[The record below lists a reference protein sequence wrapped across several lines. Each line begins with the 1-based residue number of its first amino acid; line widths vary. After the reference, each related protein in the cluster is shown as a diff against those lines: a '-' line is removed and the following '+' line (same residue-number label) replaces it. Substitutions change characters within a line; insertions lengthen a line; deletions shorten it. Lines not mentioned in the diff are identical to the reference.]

1 MIVQTKNSD
10 ETAAAAQQLA
20 AELQAGDVILLRGEM
35 GAGKTVFAGGLCRA
49 LGVQEYV
56 TSPTFTVVNEYE
68 GKAFPIFHFDMYRI
82 EDEAELLEIGF
93 DEYLQSGAVCIIEWP
108 QNVES
113 SLPHKRIEVK
123 IEKVGENE
131 RKITIER
138 VSSQKQSP
146 NGKFKR

>member
-10 ETAAAAQQLA
+10 ETAVAAQQLA